1 MIRKYNTSQLSRED
15 TLLKIQYICDE
26 IEAIQKSIDFVEK
39 KVAAIEKPIRW
50 LTKLEAWRLG
60 QSLVKKTAARC
71 GTAAHQ
77 TSRTLAVAG
86 Q

>member
-1 MIRKYNTSQLSRED
+1 MIRRYHTSQLIRQD
-15 TLLKIQYICDE
+15 TLLRIQHICDE

-60 QSLVKKTAARC
+60 R
-71 GTAAHQ
+71 
-77 TSRTLAVAG
+77 RW
-86 Q
+86 

>member
-1 MIRKYNTSQLSRED
+1 MIRKYTTSELSREG
-15 TLLKIQYICDE
+15 TLLRIKHICDE

-60 QSLVKKTAARC
+60 R
-71 GTAAHQ
+71 
-77 TSRTLAVAG
+77 RW
-86 Q
+86 

>member
-1 MIRKYNTSQLSRED
+1 MIRRYNTSQLSRED
-15 TLLKIQYICDE
+15 TLLRIQHICDE

-60 QSLVKKTAARC
+60 RC
-71 GTAAHQ
+71 W
-77 TSRTLAVAG
+77 
-86 Q
+86 